1 MAGLKNKSVIV
12 TGGAGFIGSHLVDL
26 LIKYNP
32 ENLTVLDN
40 FFLGTMDNLA
50 HAAKNYP
57 KLDII
62 NLDITNLKALKKTI
76 TSHSADV
83 IFNLAIIPL
92 PTSLEK
98 PEWTYGHNVKMTLN
112 LCELMRQGYFKTLVQ
127 CSSSEVY
134 GSALQVPMS
143 ESHPQRPM
151 TPYAAS
157 KLAADSLAIS
167 YYEAFSMD
175 ITIPRPF
182 NNYGPRQN
190 DKSYAG
196 VIPLTIKRILK
207 NESPVIYGDGNQTRD
222 FIFVE
227 DTVQAIVDIY
237 LSNNTRGKTINIATG
252 KEISIKRLISLIMEQ
267 MNCKLKIKHQTVRPG
282 DVRRHKADTSLAKK
296 LINFK
301 VNTNFNLGLRKTIE
315 YFKGRQLK

>member
-1 MAGLKNKSVIV
+1 MTSLKNKSVIV

-32 ENLTVLDN
+32 EKLTVLDN

-50 HAAKNYP
+50 QAMKNYP

-62 NLDITNLKALKKTI
+62 NLDITNLKSLKKI
-76 TSHSADV
+76 IASNSADV
-83 IFNLAIIPL
+83 IFNLAVIPL
-92 PTSLEK
+92 PTSLDK
-98 PEWTYGHNVKMTLN
+98 PEWTYRQNVRMTLN
-112 LCELMRQGYFKTLVQ
+112 LCELMKQGYFKTLVQ

-157 KLAADSLAIS
+157 KLSADSLVIS
-167 YYEAFSMD
+167 YYEAFGMD

-196 VIPLTIKRILK
+196 VIPLTIKRILR

-227 DTVQAIVDIY
+227 DTVQAIIDIY
-237 LSNNTRGKTINIATG
+237 LSDNTRGKTINIATG
-252 KEISIKRLISLIMEQ
+252 KEISVKKLVSLIMEQ
-267 MNCKLKIKHQTVRPG
+267 MNCKLKIKHQVARPG
-282 DVRRHKADTSLAKK
+282 DVRRHKADISLAKK

-301 VNTNFNLGLRKTIE
+301 VKTSFHLGLRKTIE
-315 YFKGRQLK
+315 YFRGRQLK

>member
-1 MAGLKNKSVIV
+1 MRGLKNRSVVV

-26 LIKYNP
+26 LIKHNP
-32 ENLTVLDN
+32 EKLIILDN
-40 FFLGTMDNLA
+40 FFLGMMDNLA
-50 HAAKNYP
+50 EAAKNYP
-57 KLDII
+57 QLDII
-62 NLDITNLKALKKTI
+62 NLDITNLKELKKI
-76 TSHSADV
+76 IISNSPDV

-98 PEWTYGHNVKMTLN
+98 PEWTYGKNVKMTQN
-112 LCELMRQGYFKTLVQ
+112 LCELMRQGHFKTLVQ

-167 YYEAFSMD
+167 YYEAFGMD

-207 NESPVIYGDGNQTRD
+207 NKSPVIYGDGNQTRD

-227 DTVQAIVDIY
+227 DTVRAIIDIY
-237 LSNNTRGKTINIATG
+237 VLNNTRGKIINIATG
-252 KEISIKRLISLIMEQ
+252 KEISVKKLVSLIMEQ
-267 MNCKLKIKHQTVRPG
+267 MNCKLKIRYQVVRPG
-282 DVRRHKADTSLAKK
+282 DVRRHKADISLAKK

-301 VNTNFNLGLRKTIE
+301 VNTDFHLGLRKTIE